1 MKMKWNSR
9 YNYESEK
16 LEPVDCS
23 DNIIETV
30 GYRDTKTQIE
40 EFLIAG
46 KTLQAVRNENYNTD
60 EEILDESVYNE
71 SNHSDNELLEIDPL
85 HNMQLRRL
93 RLRAERIKKH
103 KEVKQKVSSM
113 IEHEKEQ
120 LAKEQVK
127 AKREQAINASSSID
141 SQSLQ

>member
-1 MKMKWNSR
+1 MKCWNSR
-9 YNYESEK
+9 YNYVSNDN
-16 LEPVDCS
+16 LDTVDCS

-60 EEILDESVYNE
+60 EEILDENVYNE
-71 SNHSDNELLEIDPL
+71 SNHSDNELLQIDPL

-103 KEVKQKVSSM
+103 KEVKEKVNSM
-113 IEHEKEQ
+113 LEHEKEQ
-120 LAKEQVK
+120 LAKEQAK
-127 AKREQAINASSSID
+127 AKRKQAINASAVVES
-141 SQSLQ
+141 

>member
-1 MKMKWNSR
+1 MTKAKWNSR
-9 YNYESEK
+9 YNYKSNDN
-16 LEPVDCS
+16 LDTVDCS

-60 EEILDESVYNE
+60 EEILDENVYNE
-71 SNHSDNELLEIDPL
+71 SNHSDNELLQIDPL

-103 KEVKQKVSSM
+103 KEVKEKVNSM
-113 IEHEKEQ
+113 LEHEREQ
-120 LAKEQVK
+120 LAKEQAK
-127 AKREQAINASSSID
+127 AKRKQAINASAVVES
-141 SQSLQ
+141 